1 MMEAC
6 ILQKYLQIFCVL
18 FTVVLFGC
26 TTPEHKAALVDYEN
40 AIASKKIER
49 ITVALTRLY
58 ELDPEE
64 YQASFKLAKQASDS
78 YKKAKTL
85 QASGM
90 HYQAYLLSHKS
101 YRTWPALEN
110 REMLVITGK
119 KIEWLLSVEK
129 HIKTSYNL
137 LPENLL
143 PLLEKY
149 QNKKVLAWNLITIN
163 QILEQLGKSAQSL
176 NKAISLIEKNESTSH
191 ILDNGEWHQGLLVQ
205 LRKISGLSEYLINI
219 ALYHSAQE
227 LHRVNQALFEASV
240 EVLSQVESNLAE
252 AEMKVSF
259 RKAQNDYFPY
269 TTLVENLS
277 LASALGNGNRHA
289 KWYKNW
295 YQIEQ
300 RVFTLIEPIKVYIE
314 QHNTAVSILEP
325 YRKPSKLKM
334 PTIDETLIE
343 QNQFMLQYVDVSSL
357 LMSLNQD
364 KTLISYG
371 LSLPKKQ

>member
-1 MMEAC
+1 MEAC
-6 ILQKYLQIFCVL
+6 ILQKYLRILCVL

-26 TTPEHKAALVDYEN
+26 TTPEHKAALVDYEH

-58 ELDPEE
+58 ELDPKE

-90 HYQAYLLSHKS
+90 HYQAYLLSQKS
-101 YRTWPALEN
+101 YRTWPALES

-149 QNKKVLAWNLITIN
+149 QNKKVLEWSLITIN

-205 LRKISGLSEYLINI
+205 LRKINGLSEYLINI
-219 ALYHSAQE
+219 ALYHSAEE
-227 LHRVNQALFEASV
+227 LHRVNHALFEASV

-289 KWYKNW
+289 TWYAEWFKLEQKTFTLVEPIETHINNHRESVKAIEF
-295 YQIEQ
+295 YRQASSIKMPVLEKSVIEQ
-300 RVFTLIEPIKVYIE
+300 
-314 QHNTAVSILEP
+314 QS
-325 YRKPSKLKM
+325 
-334 PTIDETLIE
+334 
-343 QNQFMLQYVDVSSL
+343 FMALHPKVSSL
-357 LMSLNQD
+357 LSKLNQD

-371 LSLPKKQ
+371 LSMSEKK